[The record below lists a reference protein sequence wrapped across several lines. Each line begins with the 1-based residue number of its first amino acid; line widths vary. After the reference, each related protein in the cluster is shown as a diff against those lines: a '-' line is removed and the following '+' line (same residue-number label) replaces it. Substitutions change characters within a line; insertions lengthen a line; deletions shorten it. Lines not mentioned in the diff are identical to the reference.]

1 MSSGI
6 CKSLHIRIATYEDFE
21 FLVSRMEML
30 VLHVQRTSQ
39 DVYLSRLEETYTE
52 KFAPWFEEAI
62 NSESYAVFVA
72 ENGRNCVGFV
82 MGEISGPFIQGSKI
96 KKIGKV
102 DLCWV
107 EPPMREKGVASALV
121 KTLERW
127 FKDKNIEYAELQYLT
142 GNSEAENAW
151 GKMGYKPY
159 RIASRKKL

>member
-1 MSSGI
+1 MP
-6 CKSLHIRIATYEDFE
+6 LHIRIATYEDFE

-30 VLHVQRTSQ
+30 VLHVQRVSQ
-39 DVYLSRLEETYTE
+39 DVYLNQLEQTYSE
-52 KFAPWFEEAI
+52 KFAPWVEEAMT
-62 NSESYAVFVA
+62 SESYAVFIA
-72 ENGRNCVGFV
+72 ESGLKCVGFV

-96 KKIGKV
+96 EKVGKV

-107 EPPMREKGVASALV
+107 DPPMRKKGVASALV

-127 FKDKNIEYAELQYLT
+127 FAEKNIQYVELQYLV

-151 GKMGYKPY
+151 AKMGFEPY